1 MAAVLDKTR
10 VTPRQLLFS
19 TACVIQGSALLSSF
33 VMALTGRESW
43 ISALLGFFISLGL
56 VFLYTALVRR
66 YPGKNLFGMM
76 EEIFGR
82 PLGRLV
88 CLLYVFFF
96 LTMISVNVNDVS
108 NFVVDYIMPHT
119 PPLAVVLTFLFVCG
133 WAARK
138 GMGGVCKTG
147 FVFFVLV
154 SAVTLLNL
162 LLLAK
167 DMDFSN
173 LLPVFQLPASTYIKG
188 GLVVASVPFG
198 EILIFLMAAP
208 LVTSGSLRKPLL
220 WGLGIGA
227 FTLLAVIVRNVT
239 VLGNL
244 ASIASLPSYEAVRHI
259 QMAEVITRVD
269 ILYAL
274 AMLFIQFFKVGL
286 YFYAAAIG
294 IAQLFRLERYTFLL
308 PVLGALAAAYSF
320 VVFGPSMENIYWG
333 SNVVPVF
340 ALFFEGLLPL
350 LALLVA
356 GFRKKRREPDRS
368 AEVFDPDGAGGLRT
382 EKEAGI

>member
-1 MAAVLDKTR
+1 MAAVLDQTKL
-10 VTPRQLLFS
+10 TPRQLLFS

-43 ISALLGFFISLGL
+43 ISALLGFCISLGL
-56 VFLYTALVRR
+56 VFLYTALVKR

-76 EEIFGR
+76 EAIFGR
-82 PLGRLV
+82 PLGRLI

-119 PPLAVVLTFLFVCG
+119 PPLVIVLTFLFVCG
-133 WAARK
+133 WAAGK
-138 GMGGVCKTG
+138 GMGGICKTG

-154 SAVTLLNL
+154 TSVTLVNL
-162 LLLAK
+162 ALLAK

-173 LLPVFQLPASTYIKG
+173 LLPVFQLPVSTYLKG

-198 EILIFLMAAP
+198 EILVFLMAAP
-208 LVTSGSLRKPLL
+208 LVTGGGSLRRPLL
-220 WGLGIGA
+220 WGLGVGA
-227 FTLLAVIVRNVT
+227 FTLLAVIIRNIA

-294 IAQLFRLERYTFLL
+294 LAQIFRLERYTFLL
-308 PVLGALAAAYSF
+308 PVMGALAAAYSF
-320 VVFGPSMENIYWG
+320 IVFGPSMENTYWG

-340 ALFFEGLLPL
+340 ALFFEGVLPI
-350 LALLVA
+350 LALFVSLL
-356 GFRKKRREPDRS
+356 RKRRREDKTPAAFEPPGDIM
-368 AEVFDPDGAGGLRT
+368 P
-382 EKEAGI
+382 EKEATL